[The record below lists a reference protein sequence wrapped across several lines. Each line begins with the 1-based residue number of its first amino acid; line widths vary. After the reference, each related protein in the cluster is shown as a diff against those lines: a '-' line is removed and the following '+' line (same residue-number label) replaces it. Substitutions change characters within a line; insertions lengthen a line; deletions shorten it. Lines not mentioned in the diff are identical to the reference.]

1 MKHRAYCCDGNR
13 ELYEDYYSPQ
23 NGGEIPVFVGR
34 KFQRGHGLGS
44 FLGGFIR
51 RLVLPFVKTHGKKML
66 ASAVKTGMQVA
77 DDVMEGQ
84 NFKES
89 AKRRLPEATKRA
101 VHNLSRQSGSGV
113 KKRRRVT
120 RRSDDIFA

>member
-1 MKHRAYCCDGNR
+1 MKHRAYCCDESR
-13 ELYEDYYSPQ
+13 ELYEDYYSRQ
-23 NGGEIPVFVGR
+23 NGGEIPVFVGQ

-44 FLGGFIR
+44 ILGGFFR

-84 NFKES
+84 NFKQS
-89 AKRRLPEATKRA
+89 AKRRLPEAIKRT
-101 VHNLSRQSGSGV
+101 VHNLRRQSVQAS
-113 KKRRRVT
+113 RREDVLRE
-120 RRSDDIFA
+120 D

>member
-1 MKHRAYCCDGNR
+1 M
-13 ELYEDYYSPQ
+13 
-23 NGGEIPVFVGR
+23 VGR
-34 KFQRGHGLGS
+34 YPFLSVENFSAVMHGLGS
-44 FLGGFIR
+44 ILGGLFR

-89 AKRRLPEATKRA
+89 AKRRVPEAIKRT
-101 VHNLSRQSGSGV
+101 VHNLSLVPAS
-113 KKRRRVT
+113 RREDVLREDRTISLHDGFRT
-120 RRSDDIFA
+120 RAVV